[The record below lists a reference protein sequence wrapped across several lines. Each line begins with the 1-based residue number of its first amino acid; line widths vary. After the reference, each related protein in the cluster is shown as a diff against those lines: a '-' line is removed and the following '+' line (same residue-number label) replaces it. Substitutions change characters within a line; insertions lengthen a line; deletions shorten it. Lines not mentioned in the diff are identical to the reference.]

1 MKTIFLN
8 LLCAALLCFAP
19 NALLAQQAA
28 PAPKAEVKT
37 KSPFL
42 RDAELNS
49 RLMGRKMP
57 YQVIVPPTYESE
69 KGARFPVLYL
79 LHGLG
84 GHYDNWAS
92 KTKLTDYAI
101 SHRTILVMPEGENGW
116 YTDSA
121 ANPNNKYE
129 SYIVE
134 ELVQE
139 IDKNFRTITERRG
152 RAIAGLSMGGF
163 GALKFGVKYPQMF
176 ALAASMS
183 GAVASASYRTL
194 DDLPT
199 GDWFRK
205 PILAAF
211 GEPGGATH
219 KENDLFRL
227 IGEMP
232 AEKSVAL
239 PFLYLDCGTEDP
251 LRLLAPNQ
259 QLAQILVTKKIPH
272 EFRQLPG
279 KHDWA
284 FWNSQVQEILRLS
297 DRIFAANNK
306 R

>member
-19 NALLAQQAA
+19 NSLFAQQAA
-28 PAPKAEVKT
+28 PAPKVEAQT
-37 KSPFL
+37 NSPFL
-42 RDAELNS
+42 RSAELNS
-49 RLMGRKMP
+49 KLMGRKMP
-57 YQVIVPPTYESE
+57 YQVIVPASYESE
-69 KGARFPVLYL
+69 KSARFPVLYL

-92 KTKLTDYAI
+92 KTKLTDY
-101 SHRTILVMPEGENGW
+101 SVNHRTILVMPEGENGW
-116 YTDSA
+116 YTDSN

-129 SYIVE
+129 SYIVG

-139 IDKNFRTITERRG
+139 IDKNFRTIGERRG
-152 RAIAGLSMGGF
+152 RAIAGF
-163 GALKFGVKYPQMF
+163 GAIKFGVKYPQMF
-176 ALAASMS
+176 ALAASTS
-183 GAVASASYRTL
+183 GAVASGSYRTL
-194 DDLPT
+194 DDLPSAEY
-199 GDWFRK
+199 FKK

-211 GEPGGATH
+211 GEPGGAAH
-219 KENDLFRL
+219 KENDLFLL

-232 AEKSVAL
+232 AEKIAAL

-259 QLAQILVTKKIPH
+259 QLAQIFVTKKIPH

-297 DRIFAANNK
+297 ERIFAANNK
-306 R
+306 Q